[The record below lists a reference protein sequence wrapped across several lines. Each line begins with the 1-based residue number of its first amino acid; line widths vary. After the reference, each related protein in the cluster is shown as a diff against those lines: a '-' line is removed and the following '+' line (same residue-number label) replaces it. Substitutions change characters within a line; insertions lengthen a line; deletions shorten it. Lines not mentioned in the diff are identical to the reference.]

1 MCIVIET
8 KFAGPTAFRG
18 ARVIAAASEA
28 GRMTVSWDYA
38 LDVLANHAAAA
49 RALAAKFGWDGQWFA
64 AASVSGKGYVFV
76 RDLGRECLST
86 RAFSVFLALREDTTL
101 KQSGI
106 SPRRPKRSWLDTR
119 TRG

>member
-1 MCIVIET
+1 MRIAIET
-8 KFAGPTAFRG
+8 KFAGPTNCRG
-18 ARVIAAASEA
+18 ARVIAASETN
-28 GRMTVSWDYA
+28 RMTVSWDYA
-38 LDVLANHAAAA
+38 LDAPANHAAAA

-86 RAFSVFLALREDTTL
+86 RAFSVFLALCEDVVL
-101 KQSGI
+101 KESGI
-106 SPRRPKRSWLDTR
+106 SPRRSKCSWLDTR